1 MLKICF
7 ASNNENKVKEIRS
20 LLGGSFSVVG
30 LSEIGCPEEL
40 AETQDSLEGNA
51 LQKAEYVF
59 NKFNTPCFADDTGLE
74 VEALNG
80 DPGVYSARYAGP
92 QRSSTDNMEL
102 LLSNLANQSNRKAQF
117 KTVITYIDKEGTHS
131 FIGIIKGVITDKPLG
146 TQGFGYDP
154 IFIPEGSKKTFGEM
168 SLEEKNQYSHRAK
181 ATSQL
186 ISFLKERFK

>member
-1 MLKICF
+1 MQICF

-20 LLGGSFSVVG
+20 LLGDSFFIVG
-30 LSEIGCPEEL
+30 LSEIGCNEEL
-40 AETQDSLEGNA
+40 AETQDTLEGNA

-80 DPGVYSARYAGP
+80 TPGVYSARYAGL
-92 QRSSTDNMEL
+92 QRNSNDNMAL
-102 LLSNLANQSNRKAQF
+102 LLSNLVNQSNRKAQF
-117 KTVITYIDKEGTHS
+117 KTVITYMDKDGPHS
-131 FIGIIKGVITDKPLG
+131 FIGIIKGVITDQPIG

-154 IFIPEGSKKTFGEM
+154 VFIPEGSEKTFGQM

-181 ATSQL
+181 ATAQL
-186 ISFLKERFK
+186 VSFLKERFK